1 MWTSPHRTWGL
12 QAGERLFSTGRSS
25 VYRKPGFLSTGRE
38 MRGGCL
44 PVRMRVLAQAPQLPE
59 RRQIRQEVEC
69 SRGSTTAHL
78 RGRRQGGAPPDSRR
92 EMASTVTP
100 AGVALIL
107 CPSLVL
113 STHVP
118 PPHVKWS
125 RSPDLGVG
133 GELSDPA
140 AQPPGAG
147 GSAGTAPA
155 RARQLCGAFSHCL
168 PVRL

>member
-1 MWTSPHRTWGL
+1 MD
-12 QAGERLFSTGRSS
+12 FSTSDLGTPGWGKTFLHRKVFCLPEARLP
-25 VYRKPGFLSTGRE
+25 VYRKGDAR
-38 MRGGCL
+38 GCL